1 MNPKSIRRAVPGRR
15 LLAALRRG
23 QGRVRALHAQ
33 QEALGPPRGPS
44 RRRSATTATTS
55 SRSPSSTAG
64 WPRRPRRPAPTSS
77 RRPRGQ
83 KLLVEDDKVVGVR
96 TGDKGRDKD
105 GGQKGNF
112 EPGSDVMAKAT
123 VLAEGC
129 WGHLTGAAQ
138 KGLGLAGNDP
148 QVWALGVKE
157 VWEVEKPLEQG
168 HPHARLAAAP
178 AGEVPGVRR
187 LVDLRHEPRG
197 REAEGVDRVRVRA
210 RQRRRAALGPRPAA
224 GVQAPPARQEGAR
237 GRQARRL
244 GREGDPGG
252 RLLGAPAP
260 APPRHG
266 HLRRRG
272 RHGQRAQAEGDPLR
286 DRVRAARRGD
296 DLQAAQGRLV
306 GLLGV
311 REGRARGRHRQGP
324 LRVAQHEAALRQG
337 ADRRRRD
344 RQRDDGDQGPLPG
357 GPLADAPRRRG
368 RRC

>member
-1 MNPKSIRRAVPGRR
+1 MLNKKRSVRLWPVPPPFRNHGNYVVSVAELNRW
-15 LLAALRRG
+15 LSEKAE
-23 QGRVRALHAQ
+23 
-33 QEALGPPRGPS
+33 EAGAYILTE
-44 RRRSATTATTS
+44 TT
-55 SRSPSSTAG
+55 G
-64 WPRRPRRPAPTSS
+64 H
-77 RRPRGQ
+77 

-96 TGDKGRDKD
+96 TGDKGRDKYGGREGQLRARLRRD
-105 GGQKGNF
+105 GQGDRARRGLLGPPDRRGAEGPRPGGQR
-112 EPGSDVMAKAT
+112 PA
-123 VLAEGC
+123 
-129 WGHLTGAAQ
+129 
-138 KGLGLAGNDP
+138 GLGARRQGGLGGREAAG
-148 QVWALGVKE
+148 
-157 VWEVEKPLEQG
+157 QG

-210 RQRRRAALGPRPAA
+210 RQRRRADLGPRPAA
-224 GVQAPPARQEGAR
+224 GVQAPPARQEDPR

-266 HLRRRG
+266 HLRRRR

-311 REGRARGRHRQGP
+311 RDRPCTRATSARTSTSR
-324 LRVAQHEAALRQG
+324 AT
-337 ADRRRRD
+337 
-344 RQRDDGDQGPLPG
+344 
-357 GPLADAPRRRG
+357 
-368 RRC
+368 